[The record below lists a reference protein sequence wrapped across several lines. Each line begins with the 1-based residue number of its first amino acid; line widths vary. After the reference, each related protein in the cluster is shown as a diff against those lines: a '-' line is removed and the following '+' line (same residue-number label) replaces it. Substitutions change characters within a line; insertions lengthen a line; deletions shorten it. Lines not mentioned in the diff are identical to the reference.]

1 MPRSISCEPVTRRH
15 PSPCLSMPSA
25 TKDAGRTQVSKCSDH
40 QRAYGASLAYGIDKK
55 KNQKILVWDLGGGT
69 FDVSLLEVGDG
80 VLEVLATAG
89 DTHLG
94 GDDYDQ
100 KIVDYVAAEFQK
112 ENGIDLRKDR
122 RALQRLI
129 EASEKAKVELSQVLE
144 TTVSLPFISA
154 DREGQPLHLEVRV
167 TRAKFEELTAT

>member
-1 MPRSISCEPVTRRH
+1 
-15 PSPCLSMPSA
+15 
-25 TKDAGRTQVSKCSDH
+25 
-40 QRAYGASLAYGIDKK
+40 
-55 KNQKILVWDLGGGT
+55 
-69 FDVSLLEVGDG
+69 

-100 KIVDYVAAEFQK
+100 RIVDYVAAEFQR
-112 ENGIDLRKDR
+112 ENGVDLRKDR

-154 DREGQPLHLEVRV
+154 DREGQPLHLEVSI
-167 TRAKFEELTAT
+167 TRAKFEELTADLTERCVKPFRQVLSDANWMSRTWMRSSWSAALRGCPESRSWSGLSPEKSPTAV